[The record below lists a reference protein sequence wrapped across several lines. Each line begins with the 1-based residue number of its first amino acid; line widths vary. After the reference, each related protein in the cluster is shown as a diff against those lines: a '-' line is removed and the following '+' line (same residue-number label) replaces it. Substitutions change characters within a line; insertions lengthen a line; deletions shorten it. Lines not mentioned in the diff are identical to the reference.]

1 MLITCQVLCT
11 ATLSGPLLKKI
22 EVGGGFHYF
31 SCLELC
37 EDCEDSTGLF
47 LLSAKLQARWEHP
60 ALGLLLTPLSLEY
73 LWGALLA
80 GVCPGGAT
88 CPDLKLAVHRC
99 LNSVQKGLTCIRK
112 KVLGLFYQHVLEI
125 I

>member
-80 GVCPGGAT
+80 GGVPWGG
-88 CPDLKLAVHRC
+88 
-99 LNSVQKGLTCIRK
+99 
-112 KVLGLFYQHVLEI
+112 HVPWSQTSSS
-125 I
+125 